1 MKADTLWDMRP
12 YGSPKTLEKRR
23 RRAIAL
29 LGQGLSL
36 SEVARRVQASVGAVS
51 QWRQAWA
58 QGGEAALAPKPV
70 PGRPGKLTARQS
82 EHLQQLLLKGAKA
95 YGFPNELWTLKRI
108 ATVIWLEFRVRYH
121 PSHVWK
127 VLRSWRWSGQVPER
141 RAIQRDEQAIA
152 HWKRY
157 KWPAIKKS
165 PTTWRPPRVP

>member
-1 MKADTLWDMRP
+1 MRP

-23 RRAIAL
+23 CQAIAL
-29 LGQGLSL
+29 LQQGLSL
-36 SEVARRVQASVGAVS
+36 SAVARRVQASVGAVS

-58 QGGEAALAPKPV
+58 QGGEAALAPKRV
-70 PGRPGKLTARQS
+70 PGRPRKLTACQGEHRQ
-82 EHLQQLLLKGAKA
+82 HLLLKGAKA

-121 PSHVWK
+121 PSHVRK
-127 VLRSWRWSGQVPER
+127 LLRSWRWSCQVPER
-141 RAIQRDEQAIA
+141 RAIQRDEHAIA

-165 PTTWRPPRVP
+165 PTTWGPPRVP